1 MKPFSVAGMPMNPRP
16 PASRS
21 TLQPWQVIGAG
32 ICALV
37 LTVGL
42 ARFAYTPLL
51 PVMRVDAGLSAANGG
66 WLATSNYLGYL
77 LGTLLVARVGN
88 MQLKFRFYR
97 FGLLLALVSTALMG
111 LTTHVATW
119 CVLRFVAGLSST
131 AGLLL
136 ASGLVLNWLLQ
147 HGRRPRLGLHFAG
160 LGLGI
165 AVSGIATAAMAGRL
179 ASSGQWLA
187 LGALALL
194 FLMPAWAWMPAPS
207 ALPPATRAEAPTPPG
222 RRWRALLIA
231 AYFCAGFGFVVSA
244 TFIVAILEQTPALYG
259 RGSWVWVL
267 VGLTAVPSTFG
278 WDRLAARLGSIRAL
292 MLAYALQA
300 LSFLFPLFDDG
311 LAAGASSAV
320 LFGLTFAGIVS
331 LTLTVVGRH
340 YPHNPAK
347 AMATLTLSYGVAQII
362 APAIAGTLA
371 RDSGSYLGVLAPAAA
386 VMALGIVLLWWMPA
400 DAHEQVQH

>member
-1 MKPFSVAGMPMNPRP
+1 MSLTIPPPRH
-16 PASRS
+16 A
-21 TLQPWQVIGAG
+21 WQVITAG

-51 PVMRVDAGLSAANGG
+51 PVMRLDAGLTAAGGG
-66 WLATSNYLGYL
+66 WLATFNYLGYL
-77 LGTLLVARVGN
+77 AGTVLVARVGD

-97 FGLLLALVSTALMG
+97 IGLVLAVVSTGLMG
-111 LTTHVATW
+111 TTTDMAIW
-119 CVLRFVAGLSST
+119 GVLRFVAGLSST

-136 ASGLVLNWLLQ
+136 ASGLVLNWLLAHQ
-147 HGRRPRLGLHFAG
+147 RRPQLGLHFAG
-160 LGLGI
+160 LGVGI
-165 AVSGIATAAMAGRL
+165 AVSGLAAAAMADQL
-179 ASSGQWLA
+179 ASSRQWIA
-187 LGALALL
+187 LGTLAVV
-194 FLMPAWAWMPAPS
+194 FLIPAWAWMP
-207 ALPPATRAEAPTPPG
+207 PPAAISSATGANAPPPPG
-222 RRWRALLIA
+222 RRWRWLLIA
-231 AYFCAGFGFVVSA
+231 SYFCAGVGFVVGA
-244 TFIVAILEQTPALYG
+244 TFIVAILVQTPAFAG

-267 VGLTAVPSTFG
+267 VGLTAIPSTFA
-278 WDRLAARLGSIRAL
+278 WDRLSNRLGLIRAL

-300 LSFLFPLFDDG
+300 TSFVLPLLDG
-311 LAAGASSAV
+311 GLWAGAASAV

-371 RDSGSYLGVLAPAAA
+371 RDSGSYQGALVLAAIMM
-386 VMALGIVLLWWMPA
+386 VIGIVLLWCMPNNA
-400 DAHEQVQH
+400 RSAPG

>member
-1 MKPFSVAGMPMNPRP
+1 MSLTIPPPRH
-16 PASRS
+16 A
-21 TLQPWQVIGAG
+21 WQVITAG

-51 PVMRVDAGLSAANGG
+51 PVMRLDAGLTAAGGG
-66 WLATSNYLGYL
+66 WLATFNYLGYL
-77 LGTLLVARVGN
+77 AGTVLVARVGD

-97 FGLLLALVSTALMG
+97 IGLVLAVVSTGLMG
-111 LTTHVATW
+111 TTTDMAIW
-119 CVLRFVAGLSST
+119 GVLRFVAGLSST

-136 ASGLVLNWLLQ
+136 ASGLVLNWLLAHQ
-147 HGRRPRLGLHFAG
+147 RRPQLGLHFAG
-160 LGLGI
+160 LGVGI
-165 AVSGIATAAMAGRL
+165 AVSGLAAAAMADQL
-179 ASSGQWLA
+179 ASSRQWIA
-187 LGALALL
+187 LGTLAVV
-194 FLMPAWAWMPAPS
+194 FLIPAWAWMP
-207 ALPPATRAEAPTPPG
+207 PPAAISSATGANAPPPPG
-222 RRWRALLIA
+222 RRWRWLLIA
-231 AYFCAGFGFVVSA
+231 SYFCAGVGFVVSA
-244 TFIVAILEQTPALYG
+244 TFIVAILVQTPAFAG

-267 VGLTAVPSTFG
+267 VGLTAIPSTFA
-278 WDRLAARLGSIRAL
+278 WDRLSNRLGLIRAL

-300 LSFLFPLFDDG
+300 TSFVLPLLDG
-311 LAAGASSAV
+311 GLWAGAASAV

-371 RDSGSYLGVLAPAAA
+371 RDSGSYQGALGLAAMM
-386 VMALGIVLLWWMPA
+386 MAIGIVLLLCMPQNA
-400 DAHEQVQH
+400 RSTAG

>member
-1 MKPFSVAGMPMNPRP
+1 MAFVTPPPRH
-16 PASRS
+16 A
-21 TLQPWQVIGAG
+21 WQVIAAG

-51 PVMRVDAGLSAANGG
+51 PVMRADAGLSAAGGG
-66 WLATSNYLGYL
+66 WLATFNYLGYL
-77 LGTLLVARVGN
+77 AGTLLAARVGD

-97 FGLLLALVSTALMG
+97 IGLLLAVVSTGLMG
-111 LTTHVATW
+111 ATGHMATW
-119 CVLRFVAGLSST
+119 GVLRFVAGLSST

-136 ASGLVLNWLLQ
+136 ASGLVLNWLLAHQ
-147 HGRRPRLGLHFAG
+147 RRPQLGLHFAG

-165 AVSGIATAAMAGRL
+165 AVSGLAAAAMAEHL
-179 ASSGQWLA
+179 ASSQQWVA
-187 LGALALL
+187 LGVLAVV
-194 FLMPAWAWMPAPS
+194 FVIPAWAWMPAPVPISS
-207 ALPPATRAEAPTPPG
+207 ATGAAAPAPPG
-222 RRWRALLIA
+222 QRWRWLLIA
-231 AYFCAGFGFVVSA
+231 SYFCAGFGFVVSA
-244 TFIVAILEQTPALYG
+244 TFIVAILVQTPAFAG

-267 VGLTAVPSTFG
+267 VGVTAIPSTFA
-278 WDRLAARLGSIRAL
+278 WDRLATRLGLIRAL
-292 MLAYALQA
+292 MLAYALQTV
-300 LSFLFPLFDDG
+300 SFVLPLLDHG
-311 LAAGASSAV
+311 MWAGAASAV

-371 RDSGSYLGVLAPAAA
+371 RESGSYQGALVLAAI
-386 VMALGIVLLWWMPA
+386 MMTIGIVLLWCMPD
-400 DAHEQVQH
+400 DARSAAA

>member
-1 MKPFSVAGMPMNPRP
+1 MSPVAPPPRH
-16 PASRS
+16 A
-21 TLQPWQVIGAG
+21 WQVIAAG

-51 PVMRVDAGLSAANGG
+51 PLMRADAGLSAAGGG
-66 WLATSNYLGYL
+66 WLATFNYLGYL
-77 LGTLLVARVGN
+77 AGTLLVARVGD

-97 FGLLLALVSTALMG
+97 IGLVLAVVSTGLMG
-111 LTTHVATW
+111 ATGQIGSW
-119 CVLRFVAGLSST
+119 GVLRFVAGLSST

-136 ASGLVLNWLLQ
+136 ASGLVLNWLLAHQ
-147 HGRRPRLGLHFAG
+147 RRPQLGLHFAG

-165 AVSGIATAAMAGRL
+165 AVSGLAAAAMADYL
-179 ASSGQWLA
+179 ASSRQWMA
-187 LGALALL
+187 LGAVAIV
-194 FLMPAWAWMPAPS
+194 FLVPAWAWMPAPVPISNATGATALS
-207 ALPPATRAEAPTPPG
+207 APG
-222 RRWRALLIA
+222 RRWRGLLIA
-231 AYFCAGFGFVVSA
+231 SYFCAGFGFVVSA
-244 TFIVAILEQTPALYG
+244 TFIVAILVQTPAFAG

-267 VGLTAVPSTFG
+267 VGITAIPSTFA
-278 WDRLAARLGSIRAL
+278 WDRLSARLGLIRAL

-300 LSFLFPLFDDG
+300 VSFVLPLLDDG
-311 LAAGASSAV
+311 IAAGAASAV

-331 LTLTVVGRH
+331 LTLTMVGRH

-371 RDSGSYLGVLAPAAA
+371 RESGSYQGALVLAAIM
-386 VMALGIVLLWWMPA
+386 MAIGIVLLWCVPD
-400 DAHEQVQH
+400 DAGSSAA